1 MNAASGLE
9 RRFCR
14 EPQESMQDNRMRPC
28 AISAYF
34 LQMAHRKSDDGAHPA
49 HKFSGKN
56 LFGSEFILHKN
67 VGIHLPST
75 A

>member
-1 MNAASGLE
+1 M
-9 RRFCR
+9 
-14 EPQESMQDNRMRPC
+14 PESNFHRVHSRARPC

-34 LQMAHRKSDDGAHPA
+34 FTNGARKSDEGADPT

-56 LFGSEFILHKN
+56 LLGSEFIPHIN